1 MAKYVMALDA
11 GTTSVRCI
19 LFDRAGMPQST
30 AVSEITQYFPK
41 DGWVEQDGMEIWS
54 ATLSTMV
61 EAMARVGATAADIA
75 AIGITNQ
82 RETALL
88 WDRKT
93 GFPICRAIVWQC
105 RRTADRCLALK
116 QEGKDAMIR
125 EKTGLLPDPYFS
137 ATKVEWMLDHV
148 EGARSRAEAGELA
161 FGTVDSFLIW
171 KLTGGRMHVTDVSN
185 ASRTMLFNIHTLS
198 WDKELLSLFRIP
210 AALLPEVSPS
220 GGRVAVTDSSVL
232 GGEIPI
238 SGVAGDQQAALFGQG
253 CFERGAVK
261 NTYGTGGFLLMNTGD
276 APVESGEGLLTT
288 VAWQREG
295 KTTYALE
302 GSVFICGAAI
312 QWLRD
317 GLKIIESARDS
328 EYMAKKVPDSG
339 GLFVVPA
346 FSGLG
351 APYWD
356 PYARGMIIGITRATN
371 KYHLIRAT
379 LESMAYQTADLLS
392 SMEKQTGNA
401 VQALRVDGGASE
413 NGLLLAFQ
421 ADVLGIPVERPLCV
435 ESTARGA
442 AFLAGLAEGFWQ
454 GEEEI
459 LALTKEGSVFL
470 PERDEEWRRLQRAEW
485 QRAVERTMGWKNV

>member
-19 LFDRAGMPQST
+19 LFDRAGMPVSS
-30 AVSEITQYFPK
+30 AVSEVTQYFPK

-54 ATLSTMV
+54 SALSTMV
-61 EAMARVGATAADIA
+61 EAMARVGAEAADIA
-75 AIGITNQ
+75 ALGITNQ
-82 RETALL
+82 RETVLL
-88 WDRKT
+88 WDRST
-93 GFPICRAIVWQC
+93 GFPVSRAIVWQC

-116 QEGKDAMIR
+116 AEGKEDMIR
-125 EKTGLLPDPYFS
+125 EKTGLLLDPYFS
-137 ATKVEWMLDHV
+137 ATKLEWMLDNHPDL
-148 EGARSRAEAGELA
+148 RRRAEEGELC
-161 FGTVDSFLIW
+161 FGTVDSFLIF
-171 KLTGGRMHVTDVSN
+171 KLTGGKSHVTDVSN
-185 ASRTMLFNIHTLS
+185 ASRTMLFDIRRLS
-198 WDKELLSLFRIP
+198 WDEELCSLFRIP
-210 AALLPEVSPS
+210 TALLPEICPS
-220 GGRVAVTDSSVL
+220 SGRIAETDAAFFGGS
-232 GGEIPI
+232 IPI

-253 CFERGAVK
+253 CFETGTVK

-276 APVESGEGLLTT
+276 VPVFSENGLLTT

-295 KTTYALE
+295 RTVYALE

-317 GLKIIESARDS
+317 GMRILESAKDS
-328 EYMAKKVPDSG
+328 EYMARKVPDSD

-392 SMEKQTGNA
+392 TMEAQTGKT
-401 VQALRVDGGASE
+401 VECLRVDGGASD
-413 NGLLLAFQ
+413 NGLLLSFQ
-421 ADVLGIPVERPLCV
+421 ADILGIPVERPLCV

-454 GEEEI
+454 QEE
-459 LALTKEGSVFL
+459 LLRLVKEGKTFS
-470 PERDEEWRRLQRAEW
+470 PQQDEAWRASHRQDW
-485 QRAVERTMGWKNV
+485 HRAVERTVGWKNV

>member
-19 LFDRAGMPQST
+19 LFDRAGMPVTS
-30 AVSEITQYFPK
+30 AVSETTQFFPK

-54 ATLSTMV
+54 AALSTMV
-61 EAMARVGATAADIA
+61 EAMARVGAAAADIA

-82 RETALL
+82 RETVLL
-88 WDRKT
+88 WDRET
-93 GFPICRAIVWQC
+93 GFPVCRAIVWQC
-105 RRTADRCLALK
+105 RRTAERCLALK
-116 QEGKDAMIR
+116 AEGREAMIR
-125 EKTGLLPDPYFS
+125 EKTGLLLDPYFS
-137 ATKVEWMLDHV
+137 ATKLEWMFDNHPDL
-148 EGARSRAEAGELA
+148 RRRAEAGELC

-171 KLTGGRMHVTDVSN
+171 KLTGGKTHVTDVSN
-185 ASRTMLFNIHTLS
+185 ASRTMLFNIHSLA
-198 WDKELLSLFRIP
+198 WDGELLSLFRIP
-210 AALLPEVSPS
+210 ASVLPKVCPS
-220 GGRVAVTDSSVL
+220 GGRIAETDTAVL
-232 GGEIPI
+232 GGRIPI

-253 CFERGAVK
+253 CFEKGMVK
-261 NTYGTGGFLLMNTGD
+261 NTYGTGGFLLMNTGET
-276 APVESGEGLLTT
+276 PVFSENGLLTT
-288 VAWQREG
+288 VAWQRNG
-295 KTTYALE
+295 KTAYALE

-317 GLKIIESARDS
+317 GMRILESAKDS
-328 EYMAKKVPDSG
+328 EYMARKVPDSD

-379 LESMAYQTADLLS
+379 LESMAYQTADLLAT
-392 SMEKQTGNA
+392 MEAQTGQS
-401 VQALRVDGGASE
+401 VQCLRVDGGASE
-413 NGLLLAFQ
+413 NGLLLSFQ

-454 GEEEI
+454 EEE
-459 LALTKEGSVFL
+459 LSLLVKAGKTFA
-470 PERDEEWRRLQRAEW
+470 PEEDEAWRSSRMAEW
-485 QRAVERTMGWKNV
+485 HRAVERTVGWKNA

>member
-1 MAKYVMALDA
+1 MSKYVMALDA
-11 GTTSVRCI
+11 GTTSVRAI
-19 LFDRAGMPQST
+19 LFDRTGMPRSI

-54 ATLSTMV
+54 AALSTMV
-61 EAMARVGATAADIA
+61 EAMAKVGAACEDVA

-93 GFPICRAIVWQC
+93 GFPISRAIVWQC
-105 RRTADRCLALK
+105 RRTTDRCLTLK
-116 QEGKDAMIR
+116 EEGREAMIR
-125 EKTGLLPDPYFS
+125 EKTGLLLDPYFS

-148 EGARSRAEAGELA
+148 PDARLRAEGGDLC

-171 KLTGGRMHVTDVSN
+171 KLTGGRRHVTDVSN
-185 ASRTMLFNIHTLS
+185 AARTMLFDIRGLC
-198 WDKELLSLFRIP
+198 WDRELLDLFRIP
-210 AALLPEVSPS
+210 AAILPEICPS
-220 GGRVAVTDSSVL
+220 SGRIAVTDPTVL
-232 GGEIPI
+232 GGSIPI

-253 CFERGAVK
+253 CFEKGSVK

-276 APVESGEGLLTT
+276 VPTFSKEGLLTT

-317 GLKIIESARDS
+317 GMKILESAKDS
-328 EYMAKKVPDSG
+328 EYMARKVPSSD

-356 PYARGMIIGITRATN
+356 PYARGIILGITRATN

-379 LESMAYQTADLLS
+379 LESMAYQTADLLGA
-392 SMEKQTGNA
+392 MEKETA
-401 VQALRVDGGASE
+401 SPVRCLRVDGGASE
-413 NGLLLAFQ
+413 NGLLLSFQ
-421 ADVLGIPVERPLCV
+421 ADILGIPVERPLCV

-454 GEEEI
+454 DAEI
-459 LALTKEGSVFL
+459 SELVKESAVFS
-470 PERDEEWRRLQRAEW
+470 PKESEEWRLSHMAEW
-485 QRAVERTMGWKNV
+485 QRAVERCMGWKNV